1 MEISLKNSGSTFQW
15 LENGVLKTVTKVLP
29 AIRIDSGIKRSNT
42 KNFFNSVVAA
52 YTGRESRESLFK
64 QMIIIVVREGHY
76 YFS

>member
-1 MEISLKNSGSTFQW
+1 MLAEVEDSLNKSGSTFQW

-52 YTGRESRESLFK
+52 YTGK
-64 QMIIIVVREGHY
+64 D
-76 YFS
+76 